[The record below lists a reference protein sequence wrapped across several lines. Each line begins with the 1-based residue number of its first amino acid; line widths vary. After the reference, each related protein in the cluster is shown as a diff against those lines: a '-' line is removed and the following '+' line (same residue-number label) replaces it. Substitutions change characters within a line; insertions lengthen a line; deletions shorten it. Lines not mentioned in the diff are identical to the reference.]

1 MPMVSEYW
9 ILCSTKFR
17 WHLYHLPVQLE
28 VAVAVRG
35 ADVVQQ
41 GVVLLVVALCLRV
54 AHVEAAA
61 GVRLVAVP
69 EQP

>member
-1 MPMVSEYW
+1 M
-9 ILCSTKFR
+9 
-17 WHLYHLPVQLE
+17 
-28 VAVAVRG
+28 AVAVRG